1 MGIFVLKN
9 FHSIEGLFP
18 AACSFRKW
26 VESVVL
32 LSGEGVSRLDLCL
45 LYVALKFLARPTY
58 VCVFLPPCEVTEA

>member
-32 LSGEGVSRLDLCL
+32 LSGEGASFQRLIGFQKEID
-45 LYVALKFLARPTY
+45 ARTQGI
-58 VCVFLPPCEVTEA
+58 VCARNL